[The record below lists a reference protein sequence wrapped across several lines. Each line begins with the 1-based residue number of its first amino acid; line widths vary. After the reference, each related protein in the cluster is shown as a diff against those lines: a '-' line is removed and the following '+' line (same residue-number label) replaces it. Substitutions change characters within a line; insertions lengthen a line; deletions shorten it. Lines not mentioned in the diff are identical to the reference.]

1 MQMHFVAVSV
11 LTKYGYLIIYP
22 LHSPPPPMTCGLAVP
37 AARARRQAESR
48 QAAESLAWAG
58 WEWAE
63 EVSSSS
69 YKTLGLPGAALAFT
83 ST

>member
-1 MQMHFVAVSV
+1 MHFVAVSV

-22 LHSPPPPMTCGLAVP
+22 LHSPPSPMTRGPAVP
-37 AARARRQAESR
+37 AARAGQQAESR

-63 EVSSSS
+63 EMSPPS
-69 YKTLGLPGAALAFT
+69 YKTLGLPGAALVFT
-83 ST
+83 FT